1 MACFFLLYPCIFVFK
16 LSCSSYM
23 WAIPASLAF
32 HLFASFYN
40 LSDVVFYNTGNY
52 SFIFGMEIL
61 NI

>member
-1 MACFFLLYPCIFVFK
+1 MLVMTIYRLLITYNI
-16 LSCSSYM
+16 

-40 LSDVVFYNTGNY
+40 LSDVVFTTGNY